1 MERSD
6 VDKLTIRTQEVL
18 DRTKKLLKDRGIS
31 NIEVS
36 APETLQR
43 PVLGMAQ
50 TEDAR
55 ENICMVMEE
64 LNLDT
69 ESLVTIEK
77 RVVNFSESVTEGP
90 LAENFPDRPEFQK
103 LMLYSFPPSKEHE
116 GSSAPIVLFSHG
128 GAIRPETSL
137 KSPFLA
143 IIKVQ
148 AESAG
153 NPLIL
158 ATMDH
163 RGSDSDDNKGKYSLE
178 DRVADVEVATQ
189 AIIDGVLPDYK
200 KQGINWNGEVI
211 LIGNSM
217 GGHVATIAAG
227 ELQPNRLILPQPA
240 AYSEESHMLPLGEG
254 FSTAIRKKSS
264 WKTSPAFDALE
275 TYMRGG
281 GKALIIGAERDEV
294 IPGGVTNRYIK
305 EVTYNYVNRATQAT
319 GNETYE
325 VGYMYIPEV
334 HTRTTKDEI
343 GRISSFAS
351 TNSS

>member
-1 MERSD
+1 MERPE
-6 VDKLTIRTQEVL
+6 VDKLTVRTQEVL
-18 DRTKKLLKDRGIS
+18 DRIKTLLKDRGIS
-31 NIEVS
+31 NIETS
-36 APETLQR
+36 PPETFQR
-43 PVLGMAQ
+43 PILGMAQ
-50 TEDAR
+50 TEGAR
-55 ENICMVMEE
+55 ENISVVMKE
-64 LNLDT
+64 LGLDT

-77 RVVNFSESVTEGP
+77 RVVNFSESVADGP
-90 LAENFPDRPEFQK
+90 LAGRFPDRTESQE
-103 LMLYSFPPSKEHE
+103 LVLYSFPPSKEHE
-116 GSSAPIVLFSHG
+116 GSSAPIVIFSHG

-143 IIKVQ
+143 TIRAQ

-153 NPLIL
+153 NPFIL

-163 RGSDSDDNKGKYSLE
+163 RGSESDENKVNYSLE

-200 KQGINWNGEVI
+200 KLGINWNGEVI

-217 GGHVATIAAG
+217 GGHVAAVAAG
-227 ELQPNRLILPQPA
+227 ELQPDRLILPQPA
-240 AYSEESHMLPLGEG
+240 AYSEESHTLPFGED

-264 WKTSPAFDALE
+264 WKTSPAFDSLE

-294 IPGGVTNRYIK
+294 IPGSVTKRYIK
-305 EVTYNYVNRATQAT
+305 EVTYNYVSRATQAT

-334 HTRTTKDEI
+334 HVKTTKDEI
-343 GRISSFAS
+343 SRISSFAS
-351 TNSS
+351 ANNS